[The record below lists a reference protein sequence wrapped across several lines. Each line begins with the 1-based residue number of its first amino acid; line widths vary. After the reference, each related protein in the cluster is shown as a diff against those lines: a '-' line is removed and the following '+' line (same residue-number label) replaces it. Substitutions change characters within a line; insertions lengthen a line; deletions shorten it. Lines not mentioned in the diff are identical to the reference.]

1 VPPVAPASLSTPWRA
16 RLETRLLLFVTL
28 VTGIAVVAMLVAAN
42 RVITAGAVE
51 RTHEDQDA
59 AKQAFDRLLERR
71 GEFATSQSRLIT
83 ELPVF
88 RAHLSDP
95 RIAGDQAT
103 IQALADQ
110 YRVGVTAD
118 FLLVAAADGTWL
130 GLSHWPASAPPDW
143 TTLTGT
149 PRPGGSNGQRSL
161 VALPD
166 GVYLVVLE
174 PARFVDEVL
183 GWMAIGYRLDDR
195 LALELAGITRA
206 DVNIVAAGRLW
217 SSSLAD
223 GPRRAMAGAVA
234 AVAPARDWMDLG
246 TTRYSSR
253 HYSLDTATGA
263 GGVSLILLIDWTPTQ
278 ELIDQLHARLIWI
291 GVAAFLL
298 AVAGATVF
306 SRRAA
311 RPLRDVVDAA
321 REITRGEWTRRV
333 PVRGTS
339 EAAAMAVA
347 FNEMTATLTTLNT
360 ELKTA
365 KDRAE
370 QASRAKDQF
379 LANMSHELR
388 TPLNGIMGMT
398 TLVRDTPMSEEQ
410 REYMSIID
418 TSAQGLLSIVNDV
431 LDFAKI
437 DAEALTLAPA
447 PFDTRACFEHTRALL
462 WPLASARGL
471 ELVYELAPA
480 MPAQVVGD
488 EARLRQIL
496 LNLAGNAI
504 KFTPA
509 GSVRVRAR
517 AATGD
522 GAAISDVVLH
532 VEVKD
537 TGIGI
542 PKDRQAAIFEPFVQ
556 ADGSTTRRYGGTGL
570 GLTICGRLVAL
581 MGGQLSVASESGA
594 GSTFAFSVRM
604 GRVESVGRRALRAID
619 HEHRDGGATGLELQP
634 ELLLH
639 RGEQ

>member
-1 VPPVAPASLSTPWRA
+1 M
-16 RLETRLLLFVTL
+16 TL
-28 VTGIAVVAMLVAAN
+28 VTGVAVLAMLVAAN

-71 GEFATSQSRLIT
+71 GEFASSQSRLIT

-110 YRVGVTAD
+110 YRVSVAAD
-118 FLLVAAADGTWL
+118 FLLVANTDGAWL
-130 GLSHWPASAPPDW
+130 GRSHWPATSAPDW
-143 TTLTGT
+143 PTLAGRPS
-149 PRPGGSNGQRSL
+149 PRNWSGGRGL

-166 GVYLVVLE
+166 GVYLVVFE
-174 PARFVDEVL
+174 PARFVDEVV

-206 DVNIVAAGRLW
+206 DVNIVAGGRLW
-217 SSSLAD
+217 SSSLVSSPRLAMARAIAD
-223 GPRRAMAGAVA
+223 GATTG
-234 AVAPARDWMDLG
+234 DWMNLG
-246 TTRYSSR
+246 STRYSSR
-253 HYSLDTATGA
+253 QYALETAGGA
-263 GGVSLILLIDWTPTQ
+263 GAASLVLLIDWTPTQ
-278 ELIDQLHARLIWI
+278 NLIDELSARLIWI

-311 RPLRDVVDAA
+311 RPLRDVVAAA
-321 REITRGEWTRRV
+321 REITRGDWTRRV
-333 PVRGTS
+333 PVRGSS
-339 EAAAMAVA
+339 EAATMAVA
-347 FNEMTATLTTLNT
+347 FNEMTATLTSLNT

-365 KDRAE
+365 KERAE
-370 QASRAKDQF
+370 RASKAKDQF

-398 TLVRDTPMSEEQ
+398 TLVVDTQLSDEQ

-418 TSAQGLLSIVNDV
+418 TSAQGLLAIVNDV

-437 DAEALTLAPA
+437 DAEALRLEPA
-447 PFDTRACFEHTRALL
+447 PFDPRACFEQTRGLL
-462 WPLASARGL
+462 WPLAANRGL
-471 ELVYELAPA
+471 ALVYEVDPA
-480 MPAQVVGD
+480 MPARIVGD
-488 EARLRQIL
+488 ETRLRQIL

-517 AATGD
+517 ATAGDASTG
-522 GAAISDVVLH
+522 GVVLH
-532 VEVKD
+532 VEVQD

-542 PKDRQAAIFEPFVQ
+542 PADRQAAIFEPFVQ

-570 GLTICGRLVAL
+570 GLTICARLVTMMGGRLSLV
-581 MGGQLSVASESGA
+581 SEPGA
-594 GSTFAFSVRM
+594 GSTFSFSIRMANAAAVDDRRGAPTLVGTAEIPVR
-604 GRVESVGRRALRAID
+604 S
-619 HEHRDGGATGLELQP
+619 
-634 ELLLH
+634 
-639 RGEQ
+639 

>member
-1 VPPVAPASLSTPWRA
+1 VASTPLSTPWRA

-28 VTGIAVVAMLVAAN
+28 VTGVAVVAMLVAAN

-71 GEFATSQSRLIT
+71 GEFATSQSRLVT

-110 YRVGVTAD
+110 YRSSVAAD
-118 FLLVAAADGTWL
+118 FLLVASADGTWL
-130 GLSHWPASAPPDW
+130 GRSHWPGAAAPDW
-143 TTLTGT
+143 ITLTGT
-149 PRPGGSNGQRSL
+149 PRPGGWDSRRGL

-206 DVNIVAAGRLW
+206 DVNIVAGGRLW
-217 SSSLAD
+217 SSSLAG
-223 GPRRAMAGAVA
+223 GPRRAMADTVA
-234 AVAPARDWMDLG
+234 AGAIAGDWTNLG
-246 TTRYSSR
+246 ATHYSSR
-253 HYSLDTATGA
+253 HYPLDTTSRAGA
-263 GGVSLILLIDWTPTQ
+263 ASLVLLIDWTPTQ
-278 ELIDQLHARLIWI
+278 ELIDELQTRLIWI
-291 GVAAFLL
+291 GAAAFLL

-333 PVRGTS
+333 PVRGSS
-339 EAAAMAVA
+339 EAATMAVA
-347 FNEMTATLTTLNT
+347 FNEMTGTLTTLNT
-360 ELKTA
+360 ELTTA
-365 KDRAE
+365 RDRAE
-370 QASRAKDQF
+370 RASRAKDQF

-398 TLVRDTPMSEEQ
+398 TVVLDTPMSDEQ

-418 TSAQGLLSIVNDV
+418 TSARGLLSIVNDV

-437 DAEALTLAPA
+437 DAEALRLEPA
-447 PFDTRACFEHTRALL
+447 PFDARACFEHTRALL
-462 WPLASARGL
+462 SPLASARAL
-471 ELVYELAPA
+471 ELVYDIDPGLPTRL
-480 MPAQVVGD
+480 VGD
-488 EARLRQIL
+488 ETRLRQIL

-509 GSVRVRAR
+509 GFVRVGVRASLD
-517 AATGD
+517 ASVD
-522 GAAISDVVLH
+522 EVVLH
-532 VEVKD
+532 VEVQD

-542 PKDRQAAIFEPFVQ
+542 PRDRQTAIFEPFVQ
-556 ADGSTTRRYGGTGL
+556 ADGSSTRRYGGTGL
-570 GLTICGRLVAL
+570 GLTICARLVAL
-581 MGGQLSVASESGA
+581 MGGKLSVVSEPGA

-604 GRVESVGRRALRAID
+604 RSVGSVGGRPAGAID
-619 HEHRDGGATGLELQP
+619 HQHGDRRATGFELQP
-634 ELLLH
+634 QLLLH
-639 RGEQ
+639 GREQ